1 MATTFGK
8 AGVVTFPEIKIIAVS
23 AGDANPTAVVHGY
36 GKLVNAWISPIGA
49 GVTAVITAISSTSV
63 TVQVSAG
70 GSATLF
76 IAPETA

>member
-1 MATTFGK
+1 MATTFSK
-8 AGVVTFPEIKIIAVS
+8 AQLVTFPEIKMFDVT
-23 AGDANPTAVVHGY
+23 AGDANPTAVAHGY
-36 GKLVNAWISPIGA
+36 GKLVKAWISPIGA